1 MVNGEFN
8 FYFQHSAFIIQHSE
22 GYNLVDA
29 VANLRRVLIIDSQV
43 MASSTPL
50 QGTELVDCARAN
62 AKQGIETAASQ
73 CGYGGDINMFAQALK
88 QACEEM
94 NLQVKELSE
103 LITDQEMILQIGS
116 GEVVAPDTASEL

>member
-1 MVNGEFN
+1 
-8 FYFQHSAFIIQHSE
+8 
-22 GYNLVDA
+22 
-29 VANLRRVLIIDSQV
+29 

-62 AKQGIETAASQ
+62 AKQGIETAAYQ
-73 CGYGGDINMFAQALK
+73 CGYGEDVNAFAQVLK
-88 QACEEM
+88 QACEQM
-94 NLQVKELSE
+94 NLQVKELTD

>member
-1 MVNGEFN
+1 
-8 FYFQHSAFIIQHSE
+8 
-22 GYNLVDA
+22 
-29 VANLRRVLIIDSQV
+29 
-43 MASSTPL
+43 MASSTRL

-73 CGYGGDINMFAQALK
+73 CGYGGDINTFAQALK

>member
-62 AKQGIETAASQ
+62 AKQGIETAARQ

-103 LITDQEMILQIGS
+103 LITDQEMILQIGR